1 MYDSELISIIV
12 PVYNISSYIENCVK
26 SILKQSYNLIEI
38 ITVDD
43 GSLDGSGEILDR
55 LAKEYSAIKVIHQ
68 ENGGV
73 TKARLS
79 GVKAAAGEWIGF
91 VDGDDLIELEMYER
105 LLNNAHRYHA
115 DISHCGYRMVFP
127 SRVDYYYNTGRIVIQ
142 DNQCGLK
149 DLIEGKFI
157 EPGLWNKLYR
167 KTLFN
172 RLINDDLMDTSIR
185 NSEDLLMNFYLFREA
200 SISVYEDFCPY
211 YYMKREGSASTA
223 SINQHRLGDPLKVL
237 KVIRDETISNDTLQN
252 CINTRIVG
260 ALIHL
265 ATMDIGGQEE
275 LIRPYKNNSHKE
287 LMRMIPNILKENYS
301 YRLQVLSIWAAF
313 SPSTYSAVHKAYS
326 KIKGTDK
333 KYEVK

>member
-1 MYDSELISIIV
+1 MRPNCDQIKRTSKQIQGFCNGSPDLFWLSKTD
-12 PVYNISSYIENCVK
+12 NIR
-26 SILKQSYNLIEI
+26 
-38 ITVDD
+38 D
-43 GSLDGSGEILDR
+43 
-55 LAKEYSAIKVIHQ
+55 VIAFPL
-68 ENGGV
+68 NGR
-73 TKARLS
+73 A
-79 GVKAAAGEWIGF
+79 
-91 VDGDDLIELEMYER
+91 
-105 LLNNAHRYHA
+105 
-115 DISHCGYRMVFP
+115 
-127 SRVDYYYNTGRIVIQ
+127 
-142 DNQCGLK
+142 
-149 DLIEGKFI
+149 
-157 EPGLWNKLYR
+157 
-167 KTLFN
+167 
-172 RLINDDLMDTSIR
+172 
-185 NSEDLLMNFYLFREA
+185 EDLLMNFYLFREA

-211 YYMKREGSASTA
+211 DYMKREGSASTA